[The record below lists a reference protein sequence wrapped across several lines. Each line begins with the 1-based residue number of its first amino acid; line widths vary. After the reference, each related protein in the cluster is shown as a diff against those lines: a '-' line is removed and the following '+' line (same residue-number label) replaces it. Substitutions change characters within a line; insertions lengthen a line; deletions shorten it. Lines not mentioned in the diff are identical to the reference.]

1 MTKYELPF
9 KIVHGFD
16 YPDDMPEEQIR
27 QSISERLS
35 SLRAKG
41 FGGIVTNVA
50 HRNYLKSERL
60 WRVLGIVLEEAKA
73 QDLRVWLYDEDGY
86 PSGGA
91 GGMTVDEDPDFE
103 ARAVVML
110 HAFIKPG
117 ESHTFEFP
125 RGHEFAL
132 AAASYKVKGEDI
144 SRLDAERAYKRYD
157 VYGKTDDLTVRN
169 DTDGL
174 LFAAYFVKKHVYE
187 GTHAEHNVCECRRYI
202 DITNHDAVRAFIKN
216 TYEKYMVTRR

>member
-1 MTKYELPF
+1 MTKYELPL

-16 YPDDMPEEQIR
+16 YPEDTPYEQIR
-27 QSISERLS
+27 EKIKERLL
-35 SLRAKG
+35 SLKEKG

-50 HRNYLKSERL
+50 FRDYLKSEHL
-60 WRVLGIVLEEAKA
+60 WRVFDIVLEQAKEN
-73 QDLRVWLYDEDGY
+73 DMRVWLYDEDGY

-91 GGMTVDEDPDFE
+91 GGLTIDENPDFE

-132 AAASYKVKGEDI
+132 AAAAYKVKSEDI
-144 SRLDAERAYKRYD
+144 TRLDAERAYKRYD
-157 VYGKTDDLTVRN
+157 VYGKTDGLTVRN
-169 DTDGL
+169 DT
-174 LFAAYFVKKHVYE
+174 
-187 GTHAEHNVCECRRYI
+187 N
-202 DITNHDAVRAFIKN
+202 
-216 TYEKYMVTRR
+216 